1 MTFRVSL
8 LIDAD
13 GKAAVQ
19 EVRRVEKAQKDAA
32 KASETLNS
40 KSRGA
45 AGGVGT
51 LGTSAGSS
59 AGQVDTMAD
68 ANRRAAGSMAN
79 LTAQGNDVITMLIAG
94 QNPMQLAIQQGTQIN
109 QVWGQMGVKGKDAF
123 KLVGGALMS
132 MVSPIN
138 LITIGSI
145 AAAGAMAN
153 WFANAGPEAKTFED
167 RMDDLSAAVDEYS
180 SFAKLAVADT
190 SELEETFGIASRQAR
205 GFAET
210 LSAAARDRAI
220 EDMKA
225 AVAELG
231 DDLGGL
237 EHHLNA
243 IRSTA
248 PLALT
253 SPEAEANLRDQ
264 LAWLQRDFNI
274 TLEQAGRIEDAFEAI
289 SAAAT
294 PDQAVS
300 AATRLNTVLTE
311 VYGAANK
318 IPEAFRDANTA
329 AAELALKIAEITATD
344 TSFDGI
350 TPAHREAMEEYYASR
365 IRGEEF
371 LANARAR
378 EAADLMTNYQLYAQ
392 SRIESDANL
401 AAAQAMLDEL
411 QEQVKLQELIAVYG
425 ADSAEVAEHRAQAE
439 RDVLAQKL
447 ETLDVAESVKQEA
460 LATFDAIVSNDIAT
474 GNWAATMSG
483 VAAEV
488 RGILSALASIGGG
501 VIANAS
507 KRIEIEA
514 LRAGKSVADARMA
527 AAESQIDMEYRT
539 RDAAAS
545 NWFEKATAWADR
557 EVQMNSLQLDR
568 QLSEERSAAAKRE
581 ALANRKARGGGG
593 RRGGGSS
600 RASAADKE
608 RDAVE
613 KLITSLQGQ
622 LALLRETDP
631 VQKELLRNRE
641 ALKGATDAER
651 EAVRG
656 LIGTLQEE
664 ETALERQADL
674 SDYLK
679 DTGYDLFRGATQG
692 ADALAD
698 AATRAA
704 EALADAVFQAI
715 LLGEGPLAGILGGG
729 DGGLLGSLADSLA
742 GKLSGAPARAAGG
755 MVGEPAPRKSD
766 RRTGWRSIEARAAG
780 GMIYG
785 RGDGTSDDNLTWLS
799 SGEFVTNAKATARN
813 RGLLERINA
822 GEDFPRLAAGGGI
835 SGGSTAPGAVQV
847 AFSIDNRSSVPVQ
860 GEIEEVP
867 AQGGG
872 RAYKMVL
879 SDMVCSALSTP
890 GGGARRTLKDGF
902 GVKPRGTRR

>member
-32 KASETLNS
+32 KASDDLNR

-51 LGTSAGSS
+51 LGTSAKTG
-59 AGQVDTMAD
+59 AGQVDVMAD

-79 LTAQGNDVITMLIAG
+79 LTAQGNDVITMLMAG
-94 QNPMQLAIQQGTQIN
+94 QSPMQLAIQQGTQIN
-109 QVWGQMGVKGKDAF
+109 QVWGQLGVKGKDAF
-123 KLVGGALMS
+123 KLVGGAIMS
-132 MVSPIN
+132 MLSPIN

-145 AAAGAMAN
+145 AAAGAMTQWLAS
-153 WFANAGPEAKTFED
+153 AAPEAKSLEEAVGDLEAAMTAYTEAAD
-167 RMDDLSAAVDEYS
+167 AAEVSTDDLREKFGSAAGEVRKLLEQQRETARRDLTFKIKAVIETDLDETS
-180 SFAKLAVADT
+180 LDLPKFDFGDQRRLAKEFELSLFGFDATARRERQALVNEVLSDYGELARASEGSVADQ
-190 SELEETFGIASRQAR
+190 IA
-205 GFAET
+205 
-210 LSAAARDRAI
+210 AI
-220 EDMKA
+220 EDLLGSYTRAAQASGEITKA
-225 AVAELG
+225 ENDRIGVLQ
-231 DDLGGL
+231 
-237 EHHLNA
+237 
-243 IRSTA
+243 
-248 PLALT
+248 
-253 SPEAEANLRDQ
+253 NLLVQ
-264 LAWLQRDFNI
+264 LREIAAF
-274 TLEQAGRIEDAFEAI
+274 EQAD
-289 SAAAT
+289 
-294 PDQAVS
+294 
-300 AATRLNTVLTE
+300 
-311 VYGAANK
+311 
-318 IPEAFRDANTA
+318 
-329 AAELALKIAEITATD
+329 
-344 TSFDGI
+344 DGL
-350 TPAHREAMEEYYASR
+350 PVGQREAMEEYYASR

-411 QEQVKLQELIAVYG
+411 QDQVKLQELIAVYG

-507 KRIEIEA
+507 RRIEIEA

-527 AAESQIDMEYRT
+527 AAESQIDAEYRA
-539 RDAAAS
+539 RDMAAS

-581 ALANRKARGGGG
+581 ALANRKAGGGG
-593 RRGGGSS
+593 SGRKGGSS
-600 RASAADKE
+600 RASATDKE
-608 RDAVE
+608 RQAVE
-613 KLITSLQGQ
+613 KLISGLQDQ

-631 VQKELLRNRE
+631 IQKEMLRNRE

-664 ETALERQADL
+664 EEALERQADL
-674 SDYLK
+674 ADYFK
-679 DTGYDLFRGATQG
+679 DTGYDIFKGATQG
-692 ADALAD
+692 ADALA
-698 AATRAA
+698 AAADRAA

-715 LLGEGPLAGILGGG
+715 LLGEGPLAGLFGGPA
-729 DGGLLGSLADSLA
+729 GGLLGSLAETFA
-742 GKLSGAPARAAGG
+742 GALTGAPARAAGG
-755 MVGEPAPRKSD
+755 MVGEPAPRKAD
-766 RRTGWRSIEARAAG
+766 RRTGWRSVEAHAAG

-799 SGEFVTNAKATARN
+799 SGEYVVNAKATARN
-813 RGLLERINA
+813 RGLLERINS
-822 GEDFPRLAAGGGI
+822 GEDFPRFAAGGGV
-835 SGGSTAPGAVQV
+835 SGGTTSPGSVQV

-879 SDMVCSALSTP
+879 SDMVGSALSTP